1 MYDVFLT
8 YGYIDS
14 SRLPLISGLM
24 ALAAT
29 AIPAAIPPP
38 LTGTKMASNCGT
50 WFKNSVA
57 IVPFKIYEICFLACQ
72 IFLYFCIL

>member
-50 WFKNSVA
+50 
-57 IVPFKIYEICFLACQ
+57 
-72 IFLYFCIL
+72 

>member
-1 MYDVFLT
+1 MV
-8 YGYIDS
+8 IDS

-57 IVPFKIYEICFLACQ
+57 IVPYKIYEIYFLACQ
-72 IFLYFCIL
+72 IFLYFCILEMFTMFY